1 MPHLVKSELK
11 PGDFYLLCSDGLT
24 DLLPNVMIADCIRQ
38 HTTSVRQITE
48 HLLRAALQNGGRDNV
63 SVIGIQI
70 NELR

>member
-1 MPHLVKSELK
+1 MPHLVKSALK

-38 HTTSVRQITE
+38 HTSVRQITD

-63 SVIGIQI
+63 SVIGIKI